1 MKAGFEYKLSIC
13 RAVVDVGV
21 NCCQK
26 INGICGRTYSP
37 KRGQLVDMVD
47 SLKEASVVDSRP
59 FESDADD
66 KENGSSDA

>member
-1 MKAGFEYKLSIC
+1 
-13 RAVVDVGV
+13 
-21 NCCQK
+21 
-26 INGICGRTYSP
+26 
-37 KRGQLVDMVD
+37 MVD